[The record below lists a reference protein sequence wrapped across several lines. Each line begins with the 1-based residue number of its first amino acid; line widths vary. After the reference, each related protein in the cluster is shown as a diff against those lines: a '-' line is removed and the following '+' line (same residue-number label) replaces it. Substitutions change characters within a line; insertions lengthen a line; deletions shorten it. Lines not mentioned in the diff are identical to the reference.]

1 MVACGIAT
9 CALSSIFGP
18 EPMFDCRPI
27 GAGEIIEGAPGAGIA
42 GLALFSAGASADGAG
57 SVDSICGIGGALPV
71 SSSVI
76 AILKVPSTITTTL
89 TPTSSE
95 RILDVMLEG
104 IVTPGSA
111 IFAPIL
117 VLLSP
122 PLSLAA
128 ALAAARA
135 AFSLTGAAAAACAA
149 RRAAAMK
156 LDELTGSFGPGAISL
171 ITLSDAAIRSDGED
185 IRAAGRG

>member
-42 GLALFSAGASADGAG
+42 GLALFSAGASAGGAG
-57 SVDSICGIGGALPV
+57 SVDSICGNGGGRPV

-89 TPTSSE
+89 APTSSE
-95 RILDVMLEG
+95 RILEV
-104 IVTPGSA
+104 
-111 IFAPIL
+111 IFE
-117 VLLSP
+117 P
-122 PLSLAA
+122 PLPPAVLPLSITVIL
-128 ALAAARA
+128 ALAFEFA
-135 AFSLTGAAAAACAA
+135 L
-149 RRAAAMK
+149 
-156 LDELTGSFGPGAISL
+156 
-171 ITLSDAAIRSDGED
+171 
-185 IRAAGRG
+185 